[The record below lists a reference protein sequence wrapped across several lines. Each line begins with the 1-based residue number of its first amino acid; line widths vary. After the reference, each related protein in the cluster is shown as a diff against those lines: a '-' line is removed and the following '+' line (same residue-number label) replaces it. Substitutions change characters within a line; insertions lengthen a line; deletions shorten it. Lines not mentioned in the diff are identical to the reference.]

1 MPLGLNMQINL
12 VLYSLLGGLITGFL
26 FDIYRGI
33 RGISSIKILT
43 IIEDILFCIL
53 IALVV
58 FTFLLYTNY
67 AFLTPY
73 VYILIVS
80 ALILYFRFIS
90 KYVFSGEVVIARS
103 IYRLIRI
110 ILKNILYPLKIIM
123 YKIIDKKKKKKIT
136 WIIVI

>member
-1 MPLGLNMQINL
+1 MQINL
-12 VLYSLLGGLITGFL
+12 VMYSLLGGLITGFL

-33 RGISSIKILT
+33 RGINSIKILI
-43 IIEDILFCIL
+43 IIEDILFCIF

-73 VYILIVS
+73 VYVLIIC
-80 ALILYFRFIS
+80 ALIMYFRYIS
-90 KYVFSGEVVIARS
+90 RYVFSSEVIVVRS

-110 ILKNILYPLKIIM
+110 ILKNILYPLKIII
-123 YKIIDKKKKKKIT
+123 YKIIDKKE
-136 WIIVI
+136 

>member
-12 VLYSLLGGLITGFL
+12 VIYSLLGGLIAGLL

-33 RGISSIKILT
+33 RGINSVKILT

-73 VYILIVS
+73 VYILIIS
-80 ALILYFRFIS
+80 ALLIYFRFIS
-90 KYVFSGEVVIARS
+90 RYVYAGEMALAELL
-103 IYRLIRI
+103 YKLIRI
-110 ILKNILYPLKIIM
+110 IFKNILYPLKIIA
-123 YKIIDKKKKKKIT
+123 YKIIDKKK
-136 WIIVI
+136 

>member
-12 VLYSLLGGLITGFL
+12 VMYSLIGGLIAGVL

-33 RGISSIKILT
+33 RGINSIKILT
-43 IIEDILFCIL
+43 MIQDILFFIL
-53 IALVV
+53 IALVI

-80 ALILYFRFIS
+80 ALVIYFRFIS
-90 KYVFSGEVVIARS
+90 KYVYATEIIMAGVL
-103 IYRLIRI
+103 YKMIRI
-110 ILKNILYPLKIIM
+110 MLKSICYPLKIIA
-123 YKIIDKKKKKKIT
+123 YKITDKSK
-136 WIIVI
+136 